1 MFKQIYH
8 GMSVGQLTLGRNCT
22 WCVTTTSLMQI
33 KNWIGRKFLPMM
45 MMVHRFIHVCAYL
58 WNEQKNQIYYL
69 DSKYWQHFIL
79 FHTFCF
85 FFRRPIVILFNSDEI
100 SFVLNLPKKNISSR
114 IIDVKNEML
123 HLFEIESQLIMALI
137 KKFVFI

>member
-8 GMSVGQLTLGRNCT
+8 GKSVGHLSLGRNCT
-22 WCVTTTSLMQI
+22 WCVTITSLMQI

-45 MMVHRFIHVCAYL
+45 MMVHRFIHVCEYF

-79 FHTFCF
+79 FHTFVF
-85 FFRRPIVILFNSDEI
+85 FSSCYRPILMKYHLFSI
-100 SFVLNLPKKNISSR
+100 YLKKNISSR

-137 KKFVFI
+137 KNFVFIWKN